1 MSSVSTSKRFD
12 AVYRQILTEDVRR
25 QLSPMLK
32 AGPIAHEDIWYALSV
47 ASRLALF
54 GDGREPD
61 SARAARM
68 AYEVA
73 IRSLEFANGDA
84 SAIRS
89 VADLVLSRIGNFP
102 ARHLLNEN
110 EGEAKVLDPFL
121 GVEILAR
128 EFENKLSDSSE
139 NVVLTDFQ
147 VRLVRS
153 FEAHRAVSVSAPT
166 SAGKSFTLEI
176 ELLRRLQ
183 AEVAYTAIFVVPT
196 RALIRQVTFD
206 LVRLLR
212 ENNLVDVSVQSA
224 PASGNETDA
233 AQKRIFVLTQER
245 LATLISSSPT
255 LSTLDALIVDE
266 AHEIAEANRGL
277 TLERVLYLTLAK
289 FPSARIFFSS
299 PLRSNPEYLLS
310 LFGASDGGDSFVE
323 HLSPVT
329 QNIILVNPVKGRG
342 NTYSA
347 KFELA
352 LGNERIDL
360 GTAELPFL
368 FRGVYLGKLAYHLT
382 SKSDT
387 TIIYCNGPSAAEK
400 MAMEI
405 AGEVESLLD
414 DDELKDLATFL
425 RKEVHAKYSLAGV
438 VAKGVAFHYG
448 NIPQIIRGRLE
459 DLLRERKIRF
469 VCCTSTLLQGINL
482 PAKNIFVENPQKGR
496 GRPMEKGDFWN
507 LVGRAGRLSKE
518 FSGNVFCIFGRSW
531 EADVLGQAHLSEISS
546 AYQLNVRERTGELL
560 SAVEAPP
567 DSSEGGQMW
576 AEQTFAR
583 IFAEFVA
590 TGKLLSDSVPS
601 FPSEHIA
608 AIDILTR
615 RIHLERTLPDEV
627 YTNNLYLHP
636 SRLDALANYFR
647 GFPDLASAAPLF
659 PTSDG
664 AFDRLV
670 QIFQSIETL
679 MIRANN
685 QSFRYF
691 AFLASRWMAGAT
703 LKELVENK
711 LSYGKVDDDADKIN
725 DAIRELFDD
734 LELALRYRYVKY
746 TKIYVDILKALFVER
761 KQLDGAAKVLPL
773 HMFLEYGASSET
785 LINLISLGLSRTSAL
800 LLRPRLARDL
810 DVEACQR
817 FIERINLEQTDL
829 PAVCKAE
836 IARLRRVKAG

>member
-1 MSSVSTSKRFD
+1 MSSLSTSRRFD
-12 AVYRQILTEDVRR
+12 AVYREILAQDTRR
-25 QLSPMLK
+25 QLSPILK
-32 AGPIAHEDIWYALSV
+32 PEPIAHEDIWYALSV

-54 GDGREPD
+54 GDGHEPER
-61 SARAARM
+61 ARAART

-73 IRSLEFANGDA
+73 VRSLGFANGDA
-84 SAIRS
+84 QAIRS

-102 ARHLLNEN
+102 AKQLLKEKQ
-110 EGEAKVLDPFL
+110 GEAPVFDPFL

-128 EFENKLSDSSE
+128 EFENRLPDSPQ
-139 NVVLTDFQ
+139 NTVLTDFQ

-153 FEAHRAVSVSAPT
+153 FEANRAVSVSAPT

-183 AEVAYTAIFVVPT
+183 AEAAYTAIFVVPT

-212 ENNLVDVSVQSA
+212 ENDLTDVNIQSSPSPGGDPEA
-224 PASGNETDA
+224 P
-233 AQKRIFVLTQER
+233 QKRIYVLTQER
-245 LATLISSSPT
+245 LATLISANPT
-255 LSTLDALIVDE
+255 ILNLDALIVDE

-277 TLERVLYLTLAK
+277 TLERVLLMTLAR
-289 FPSARIFFSS
+289 FPLARVFFSS

-310 LFGASDGGDSFVE
+310 LFGASDKSEHFVE

-329 QNIILVNPVKGRG
+329 QNIILITPVKGRG
-342 NTYSA
+342 NTDSA

-352 LGNERIDL
+352 LEDERIDL
-360 GTAELPFL
+360 GTAKLPFE

-382 SKSDT
+382 SQSDT
-387 TIIYCNGPSAAEK
+387 AIIYCNGPSAAEK
-400 MAMEI
+400 VAMEI
-405 AGEVESLLD
+405 AAEIEVPFD
-414 DDELKDLATFL
+414 DDELRDLAGFL
-425 RKEVHAKYSLAGV
+425 KQEVHARYSLAAV
-438 VAKGVAFHYG
+438 VVKGIAFHYG

-469 VCCTSTLLQGINL
+469 VCCTSTLLQGVNL

-496 GRPMEKGDFWN
+496 GRTMEKGDFWN

-518 FSGNVFCIFGRSW
+518 FSGNVFCVFGRPW
-531 EADVLGQAHLSEISS
+531 EADVLGQARLSEISS
-546 AYQLNVRERTGELL
+546 AYQLNVKERTGELL
-560 SAVEAPP
+560 SAVEALP

-576 AEQTFAR
+576 AEQTFSR
-583 IFAEFVA
+583 IFAEFVSS
-590 TGKLLSDSVPS
+590 GKLMSDTSPGAVN
-601 FPSEHIA
+601 ENVI
-608 AIDILTR
+608 AIDRLTR
-615 RIHLERTLPDEV
+615 KIHAERTLPDEL

-636 SRLDALANYFR
+636 ARLDALANYFR
-647 GFPDLASAAPLF
+647 NLTNLGSAVPLF
-659 PTSDG
+659 PTSEG

-670 QIFQSIETL
+670 EIFQSIETL

-685 QSFRYF
+685 RSFRYF
-691 AFLASRWMAGAT
+691 AFLANKWMAGAT

-711 LSYGKVDDDADKIN
+711 LIYKKIDDDADKIN
-725 DAIRELFDD
+725 EAIRELFDE

-746 TKIYVDILKALFVER
+746 TKIYIDVLKAVFLER
-761 KQLDGAAKVLPL
+761 SRADDAEKVLPL
-773 HMFLEYGASSET
+773 HLFLEYGASSET

-800 LLRPRLARDL
+800 LLRPRIARDL
-810 DVEACQR
+810 DVAACQR
-817 FIERINLEQTDL
+817 FIDRINLDLTDL

-836 IARLRRVKAG
+836 IFRLRRVNAG

>member
-1 MSSVSTSKRFD
+1 MSSVSTSTRFD
-12 AVYRQILTEDVRR
+12 AVYRQILAQDTRR
-25 QLSPMLK
+25 NLSPLLK
-32 AGPIAHEDIWYALSV
+32 PEMIPHEDIWYALSV

-54 GDGREPD
+54 GDGHEPER
-61 SARAARM
+61 ARAARM

-73 IRSLEFANGDA
+73 VRSLSFANGDA
-84 SAIRS
+84 QAIRS

-102 ARHLLNEN
+102 AMQLLKEK
-110 EGEAKVLDPFL
+110 EGDSPGLDPFL
-121 GVEILAR
+121 GVEMLAR
-128 EFENKLSDSSE
+128 EFENRLPDSPHD
-139 NVVLTDFQ
+139 VVLTDFQ

-183 AEVAYTAIFVVPT
+183 AEAAYTAVFVVPT

-212 ENNLVDVSVQSA
+212 DNDLTDVSIQSA
-224 PASGNETDA
+224 PTLGSDA
-233 AQKRIFVLTQER
+233 AAPQKRIYVLTQER
-245 LATLISSSPT
+245 LATLISSNPT

-277 TLERVLYLTLAK
+277 TLERVLSQTLAR
-289 FPSARIFFSS
+289 FPAARVLFSS

-310 LFGASDGGDSFVE
+310 LFGARDGSDHFIE

-329 QNIILVNPVKGRG
+329 QNIILVSPIKGRG
-342 NTYSA
+342 NTDSA

-352 LGNERIDL
+352 LEDERIDL
-360 GTAELPFL
+360 GTAKLPFD

-382 SKSDT
+382 SPSDT
-387 TIIYCNGPSAAEK
+387 AIIYCNGPSAAEK
-400 MAMEI
+400 VAIEI
-405 AGEVESLLD
+405 AGEVATPLD
-414 DDELKDLATFL
+414 SEELRDLATFL
-425 RKEVHAKYSLAGV
+425 RQEVHARYGLAAV
-438 VAKGVAFHYG
+438 VTKGVAFHYG

-496 GRPMEKGDFWN
+496 GRDMEKGDFWN

-518 FSGNVFCIFGRSW
+518 FSGNVFCVFGRKW
-531 EADVLGQAHLSEISS
+531 ESDVLGQARLTEISS

-560 SAVEAPP
+560 SAVEALP

-576 AEQTFAR
+576 AEQTFSR
-583 IFAEFVA
+583 IFAEFVSS
-590 TGKLLSDSVPS
+590 GKLMSDNTSSPVN
-601 FPSEHIA
+601 EHVL
-608 AIDILTR
+608 AIDTLTR
-615 RIHLERTLPDEV
+615 KIHAERSLPDEI

-636 SRLDALANYFR
+636 SRLDALANHFR
-647 GFPDLASAAPLF
+647 NFSDLASATPLF
-659 PTSDG
+659 PTSEG

-670 QIFQSIETL
+670 AIFQAIETL

-691 AFLASRWMAGAT
+691 AFLANRWMAGAT

-711 LSYGKVDDDADKIN
+711 LTYQKIGDDIDKIN
-725 DAIRELFDD
+725 DAIRELFDE

-746 TKIYVDILKALFVER
+746 TKIYVDVLKAVLVER
-761 KQLDGAAKVLPL
+761 NQPEDAEKVLPL
-773 HMFLEYGASSET
+773 HLFLEYGASSET

-800 LLRPRLARDL
+800 LLRPRIARDL
-810 DVEACQR
+810 DVEACQK
-817 FIERINLEQTDL
+817 FIDRINLEYTDL

-836 IARLRRVKAG
+836 ISRLRRVKAV